1 MIDANPKL
9 FSPFQLRSVKVR
21 NRVVISPMCQ
31 YSADDDG
38 RVNDWHLVQLGRY
51 ALGGAGL
58 VFAEATAVSREGRIT
73 HGDLG
78 IWSDEH
84 IPGLRRLAEFL
95 RTHGAV
101 AGIQLSHAGRKGSA
115 QRPWHGG
122 APLDHDSS
130 CKESAWPT
138 VSASALPLR
147 DDAPAPDALDTTAM
161 QSLKQAF
168 VAAAQRALDAGFDV
182 IELHCAHGYLLH
194 QFLSPLSNK
203 REDCYGRNRESRCR
217 YPLEVVEALRAA
229 IPEDKPLLVRISA
242 VDGLEDGWSLE
253 DSLYFAGELKARGV
267 DLIDCSSGGLG
278 GAATASG
285 VPRGF
290 GFQVPYA
297 ETIRRQAD
305 IPTLAVG
312 LIVEARQAEMI
323 LRRGQ
328 ADLIAIAR
336 EALNNPNWALHAEQ
350 ALRAEADFN
359 QWPEQVGWWLAN
371 RARTLKKLTKSWT

>member
-9 FSPFQLRSVKVR
+9 FSPFQLRSVKAR

-130 CKESAWPT
+130 CKEIAWPT
-138 VSASALPLR
+138 VSASALPMR
-147 DDAPAPDALDTTAM
+147 DDAPAPEALDTTAM

>member
-9 FSPFQLRSVKVR
+9 FSPFQLRSVKAR

-147 DDAPAPDALDTTAM
+147 DDAPAPDAL
-161 QSLKQAF
+161 
-168 VAAAQRALDAGFDV
+168 V
-182 IELHCAHGYLLH
+182 
-194 QFLSPLSNK
+194 
-203 REDCYGRNRESRCR
+203 CR
-217 YPLEVVEALRAA
+217 SV
-229 IPEDKPLLVRISA
+229 
-242 VDGLEDGWSLE
+242 
-253 DSLYFAGELKARGV
+253 
-267 DLIDCSSGGLG
+267 
-278 GAATASG
+278 
-285 VPRGF
+285 
-290 GFQVPYA
+290 
-297 ETIRRQAD
+297 
-305 IPTLAVG
+305 
-312 LIVEARQAEMI
+312 
-323 LRRGQ
+323 
-328 ADLIAIAR
+328 
-336 EALNNPNWALHAEQ
+336 N
-350 ALRAEADFN
+350 
-359 QWPEQVGWWLAN
+359 
-371 RARTLKKLTKSWT
+371 

>member
-9 FSPFQLRSVKVR
+9 FSPFQLRSVKAR

-73 HGDLG
+73 HADLG

-122 APLDHDSS
+122 APLDQDSS

-147 DDAPAPDALDTTAM
+147 DDAPAPEALDTTAM

-336 EALNNPNWALHAEQ
+336 EALNNPNWALNAEQ